1 MYLIVAVDLFSKW
14 TEAQAIESKHAFR
27 TATWFYN
34 SICARFGKPSFIRTD
49 NGTEWGGEFS
59 ILIKRLGIVHRH
71 ITVGNSKGNGMVE
84 RTIRSVKDTIRKFQ
98 AQFTDSYW
106 SDSIPY
112 ALIALNHTP

>member
-1 MYLIVAVDLFSKW
+1 M
-14 TEAQAIESKHAFR
+14 
-27 TATWFYN
+27 
-34 SICARFGKPSFIRTD
+34 
-49 NGTEWGGEFS
+49 
-59 ILIKRLGIVHRH
+59 HRH

-112 ALIALNHTP
+112 ALIALNHTPQASHGIPPFTIIHGSPPVYMSDLANILVPFPKPSTDEEEERYSLELLN